1 MGRAMHGS
9 PTTESAH
16 PLRGNLEPSRARSHT
31 VPVVVISGVAVILV
45 TTVALVQRAE
55 SRVNKVSLAATARP
69 VTVIA
74 ARETTFRES
83 RKYVGTLRPWI
94 EADVGPQFISV
105 YVDTVLVRPGATVK
119 RGEVLAT
126 MDCRNATAASQAVS
140 AEARAIDTR
149 QQAVAHEAARVQSL
163 LDGGFVSPNE
173 AEMKSAQS
181 ASEEAQLAAQR
192 AKLAATTLEVND
204 CVLRAPF
211 DGEIATRTIDP
222 GAFVRPGTSVVSV
235 VDRNTVRMTFDVPES
250 DFDVVSPGTPV
261 KILVVATGKTV
272 MGSIS
277 RRSPSADP
285 DTRTVHLEVD
295 LADKERA
302 IPVNTTGE
310 ATIEVGEPIRATAI
324 PLPAA
329 SITGKQAAV
338 LVVDGGVA
346 HKKTFP
352 VLGERGSDLY
362 VASDLKPGSLVVTEG
377 RFALANGEAVTP
389 HEVAY
394 GKELSTIDS
403 ASPKKP
409 ELRP

>member
-1 MGRAMHGS
+1 M
-9 PTTESAH
+9 T
-16 PLRGNLEPSRARSHT
+16 
-31 VPVVVISGVAVILV
+31 I
-45 TTVALVQRAE
+45 ALVQRAE
-55 SRVNKVSLAATARP
+55 SRVDKVSLSAAPRP
-69 VTVIA
+69 VTVVA
-74 ARETTFRES
+74 ARDTTFREPRS
-83 RKYVGTLRPWI
+83 YVGTLRPWI
-94 EADVGPQFISV
+94 EADVGPQFLSV

-126 MDCRNATAASQAVS
+126 MDCRNATAASQAVA

-192 AKLAATTLEVND
+192 AKLAATSLEVND

-222 GAFVRPGTSVVSV
+222 GAFVRPGNAIVSV

-250 DFDVVSPGTPV
+250 DFHVVAPGTPV

-272 MGSIS
+272 VGSIS

-285 DTRTVHLEVD
+285 DTRTVHVEVD
-295 LADKERA
+295 LADPERA

-310 ATIEVGEPIRATAI
+310 ATLSVGEPVRATAV

-329 SITGKQAAV
+329 SITGAQATVFVAE
-338 LVVDGGVA
+338 GGVA
-346 HKKTFP
+346 HKKTFH
-352 VLGERGSDLY
+352 VLGERGSDVYL
-362 VASDLKPGSLVVTEG
+362 AADLKPGALVITEG
-377 RFALANGEAVTP
+377 RFALANGDTVAA
-389 HEVAY
+389 HEVEY
-394 GKELSTIDS
+394 GKELSSS
-403 ASPKKP
+403 APAPSGQP
-409 ELRP
+409 EALP